1 MEEGPKRMINLL
13 LEKQIKN
20 LVFGKLSDSDD
31 FEDWLKCVEEEE
43 YRRNEIFFNEHVK
56 KNYSIVF

>member
-43 YRRNEIFFNEHVK
+43 YKRNEIFFNEHVK

>member
-1 MEEGPKRMINLL
+1 MINLL

-31 FEDWLKCVEEEE
+31 FEDWLKCVGRGRVEKE
-43 YRRNEIFFNEHVK
+43 
-56 KNYSIVF
+56 